1 MAKGSA
7 GCFYPQPYL
16 SYPDNMDTSIIK
28 EPAPGRAAHKALT
41 VTITSGKGGVG
52 KTNITT
58 NLGLALARTG
68 KKVCVFDADTSLAN
82 INILLGLHPELT
94 LEHFLR
100 GDHSI
105 DEIMLNA
112 PGNLKIIPAASGINE
127 CANLSSTQQDKLLAA
142 LEQLEQQFDYLL
154 VDSAAGINNSVLNF
168 IQSSQYAVVVIS
180 PEPTSLTDAFSLIKV
195 LQRRDCDQPIY
206 ILVNMCDGYA
216 HSMEVFK
223 RFAHAVNKFINTK
236 VRYLGYIPTDPAL
249 KNAVSTQSPV
259 MLSAPDSPAGRCL
272 SLLAGILVKHF
283 TSNKVPSRSISQFWR
298 SQLLDQP
305 DPVALQEPE
314 KTPVIAPREPDSIPY
329 SQSRFPSDRASL
341 ERQLLDFADQYRG
354 KYGALPDSLIGL
366 VKQECSDHADNR
378 ASEQPAEQQPVAADT
393 FHPPLSDLAANT
405 HQIEELVA
413 RVAGDKA
420 QLTELLL
427 SLHKQYR
434 ELYQS
439 PPSPPNDHLTTT
451 RPANTETLDEDQQAL
466 RQSIGFAAIVDQ

>member
-1 MAKGSA
+1 
-7 GCFYPQPYL
+7 
-16 SYPDNMDTSIIK
+16 MDTSLKK
-28 EPAPGRAAHKALT
+28 EPAPCRTAHKALT
-41 VTITSGKGGVG
+41 ITITSGKGGVG

-100 GDHSI
+100 DDRSI

-112 PGNLKIIPAASGINE
+112 PENLKIIPAASGINE
-127 CANLSSTQQDKLLAA
+127 CANLSGPQQNKLLAA

-154 VDSAAGINNSVLNF
+154 VDTAAGISNSVLNF

-180 PEPTSLTDAFSLIKV
+180 PEPTSLTDAFSLIKM
-195 LQRRDCDQPIY
+195 LQRGDCDQPIY

-223 RFAHAVNKFINTK
+223 RFANAVSKFITIK

-283 TSNKVPSRSISQFWR
+283 TSNNVPNRSISQFWR
-298 SQLLDQP
+298 SQLLNQP
-305 DPVALQEPE
+305 APIAVQEPE
-314 KTPVIAPREPDSIPY
+314 KTSVAVPRELEPVPY

-341 ERQLLDFADQYRG
+341 ERQLLDFAEHYRG
-354 KYGALPDSLIGL
+354 KYGALPNSLSGL
-366 VKQECSDHADNR
+366 IKQECSDHEEDL
-378 ASEQPAEQQPVAADT
+378 ASGKPAEQQPVAADT
-393 FHPPLSDLAANT
+393 FRPPLSDFAVKANT
-405 HQIEELVA
+405 RQIEELVA
-413 RVAGDKA
+413 RVASDKVL
-420 QLTELLL
+420 LTELLL
-427 SLHKQYR
+427 SLHKQYTER
-434 ELYQS
+434 YQS
-439 PPSPPNDHLTTT
+439 PPSPLNDRLTTL
-451 RPANTETLDEDQQAL
+451 RPTTTGTLDEDQQAL
-466 RQSIGFAAIVDQ
+466 RQSIGFASRVDK